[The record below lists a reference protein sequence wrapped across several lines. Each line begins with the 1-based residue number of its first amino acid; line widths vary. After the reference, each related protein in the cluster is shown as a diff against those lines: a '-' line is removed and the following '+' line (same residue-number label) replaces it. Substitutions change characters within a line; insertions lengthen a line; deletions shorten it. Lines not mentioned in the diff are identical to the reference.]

1 MQNISYFQQ
10 AVGDNLDDFATVG
23 VRLEESSNGDEKKE
37 NMIKVEELQTS
48 EVGHTALLDDELE
61 EIANSQELTRY
72 ST

>member
-10 AVGDNLDDFATVG
+10 VIGDNLDDFAIVG